1 MRLQNPVWFDIRNL
15 YNHSIRKYLE
25 TETLSNLSNLRVEIQ
40 TLFRN
45 ILEHAENMAVE
56 RACSFFV
63 YHAMNTLEVRS
74 RFTEKRVEFTV
85 FIFKKMNSVVLP
97 IV

>member
-1 MRLQNPVWFDIRNL
+1 MRLQNQVWFDIRHL

-25 TETLSNLSNLRVEIQ
+25 TETLSNLSNLRVEIYIM
-40 TLFRN
+40 FRS

-56 RACSFFV
+56 RARSVFV

-74 RFTEKRVEFTV
+74 CFTE
-85 FIFKKMNSVVLP
+85 
-97 IV
+97 